1 LAVKF
6 PVLFDLALD
15 KDISVNKV
23 LSSNFDAL
31 SFRRR
36 MIGNLQV
43 LYDELVALCAN
54 YTLSVQED
62 RVKWCMGNK
71 GFTVNSLYKKN
82 SIDQATVPYRFLWKS
97 KLPQKIKVFIW
108 LVVRNKILTKDN
120 LIKRSWHGSSK
131 CYFCGGLESIEHL
144 FFKCSIARFVWRVI
158 QIALNLDFI
167 PKSIGE
173 LCDRWLNKSKDRISN
188 LMIFGCGAVFWAI
201 WRTRNDW
208 FFGDKILLDPANIIF
223 LCCFWLDSWAIH

>member
-1 LAVKF
+1 M
-6 PVLFDLALD
+6 ALD

-36 MIGNLQV
+36 MMGNIQV
-43 LYDELVALCAN
+43 LYDELVALYAN
-54 YTLSVQED
+54 YTLSDQED

-82 SIDQATVPYRFLWKS
+82 SIDQATVPYRFMWKS

-120 LIKRSWHGSSK
+120 MKKRSWHGSSE
-131 CYFCGGLESIEHL
+131 CCFCGGLESIEHL
-144 FFKCSIARFVWRVI
+144 FFKCSIVRFVWRVI
-158 QIALNLDFI
+158 QIA
-167 PKSIGE
+167 
-173 LCDRWLNKSKDRISN
+173 
-188 LMIFGCGAVFWAI
+188 
-201 WRTRNDW
+201 
-208 FFGDKILLDPANIIF
+208 
-223 LCCFWLDSWAIH
+223 

>member
-6 PVLFDLALD
+6 FVLFYLALD

-36 MIGNLQV
+36 MMGNLQV
-43 LYDELVALCAN
+43 LYGELVALCAN

-120 LIKRSWHGSSK
+120 LKKRSWHGSSE
-131 CYFCGGLESIEHL
+131 CCFCGGLESIEHL

-188 LMIFGCGAVFWAI
+188 LMIFRCGAVFWAI
-201 WRTRNDW
+201 WRTRNDC